1 MTTTPPPDEFGLIE
15 RLFAPL
21 AAAYP
26 GALGLKD
33 DAALVEVTPGH
44 RLVVT
49 SDAIVA
55 NVHYLADDPPD
66 LVARKLIRVN
76 LSDLA
81 AMGARPVALLLAA
94 AFART
99 ATAEWLEAFAAGL
112 AADTSAFGVPLIGG
126 DTVATPG
133 LPTFALTAL
142 GEVEAGRAL
151 LRSGACVGDDIWV
164 SGTIGDGA
172 LGLMVLQGVVQLPA
186 PLAAFAADRYR
197 LPRPRL
203 PLGQGLVGVANAAL
217 DVSDGLCADLG
228 HICDASGVGA
238 VVEATRVPLSAAGRA
253 AVDAAPS
260 LLVRLLC
267 GGDDYELL
275 FTAPPSAAAAI
286 AGLGHDV
293 PVTRIGRI
301 VAGSGVQLHDA
312 AGQLM
317 VLPDG
322 GYRHFRG
329 SP

>member
-33 DAALVEVTPGH
+33 DAALVEVAPGH
-44 RLVVT
+44 RLVIT

-55 NVHYLADDPPD
+55 GVHYLPDDPPA

-81 AMGARPVALLLAA
+81 AMGARPMALLLAA
-94 AFART
+94 AFSQSAS
-99 ATAEWLEAFAAGL
+99 AEWLEAFAAGL
-112 AADTSAFGVPLIGG
+112 AADIGSFGVPLIGG
-126 DTVATPG
+126 DTVATPA

-151 LRSGACVGDDIWV
+151 LRSGAKIGDDVWV

-172 LGLMVLQGVVQLPA
+172 LGLLVLQGRVRLPE
-186 PLAAFAADRYR
+186 PLAEFAADRYR
-197 LPRPRL
+197 LPQPRL
-203 PLGQGLVGVANAAL
+203 ALGQRLAGLASAAL
-217 DVSDGLCADLG
+217 DVSDGLCGDLG
-228 HICDASGVGA
+228 HICTASGVGA
-238 VVEATRVPLSAAGRA
+238 VVEAARVPLSAAGRA
-253 AVDAAPS
+253 AVDAEPS
-260 LLVRLLC
+260 LLIRLLC

-275 FTAPPSAAAAI
+275 FAAPPSAAAGI
-286 AGLGHDV
+286 AALGDEV

-301 VAGSGVQLHDA
+301 VDGKGVQVVDS

-317 VLPDG
+317 ALPDG

-329 SP
+329 AP